1 MLSHRLKTSAS
12 FWGGL
17 AALSLA
23 SIKHKTLGYIK
34 PTGFSGSDLKQSIEH
49 VTSIAEDYHNYAEI
63 DGRRFVFEGANVLE
77 LGPGATLGAGV
88 LLAGLGIQSYRA
100 IDAFPLAR
108 LAPKEFYL
116 ALADAEKSLPANFD
130 EKLIASA
137 ARSVAEGRDD
147 LISYAFDPA
156 FNARDLAGEKKFD
169 LIVSNA
175 AFEHFDDI
183 DRTIREVSS
192 RAAPGA
198 FFIVGIDFQTHT
210 RVIRERDPNNIYRF
224 PAPLYQALHFP
235 GQPNR
240 RRPKDYV
247 NALVREGWTNVVVRP
262 VSVAS
267 PSYSNLTRGGLDFE
281 FRDDDCDMHILTCFV
296 AAERQR

>member
-12 FWGGL
+12 FLGGM
-17 AALSLA
+17 AASSLA

-34 PTGFSGSDLKQSIEH
+34 PTGFSGFLFERRSN
-49 VTSIAEDYHNYAEI
+49 TSRRPRRITTIMPRSQIRTAI
-63 DGRRFVFEGANVLE
+63 LSSKGPMCRKLGRAH
-77 LGPGATLGAGV
+77 GAGV
-88 LLAGLGIQSYRA
+88 LLAGLGIQPDRVIGA
-100 IDAFPLAR
+100 LPLAR

-116 ALADAEKSLPANFD
+116 ALADAEKSLPAIFD

-262 VSVAS
+262 VSIAS
-267 PSYSNLTRGGLDFE
+267 PSYSNLTRGGLDSE